1 MRYTSDVSRQRIM
14 TQMSISDYLESER
27 TSEVKREYVRGQV
40 FALPVSSD
48 HHNRLIVRLAAT
60 LLMQAESKGCHVY
73 VALMKLRASDD
84 AFYYPDVMV
93 GCGEEASAYYKEQPS
108 TIVEVLSPTTE
119 TTDRR
124 EKRSAYLAL
133 SSLKTY
139 LLVDSESRR
148 VEGYFR
154 GAEGWEQRVWEGQGV
169 VELAE
174 FGVALDVD
182 TLYKGILDDPTP
194 PKEHNHLN

>member
-1 MRYTSDVSRQRIM
+1 MSTLRYTVGVSRQRIM
-14 TQMSISDYLESER
+14 TQMTVSDYLESER

-40 FALPVSSD
+40 FALPTSSD

-60 LLMQAESKGCHVY
+60 LLMQAEAKGCHVY
-73 VALMKLRASDD
+73 VALMKLRAGDD

-93 GCGEEASAYYKEQPS
+93 GCDEETSAYYKKQPS
-108 TIVEVLSPTTE
+108 AIIEVLSPSTE

-133 SSLKTY
+133 PSLTTY

-154 GAEGWEQRVWEGQGV
+154 GAEGWEQRVWVDQGA
-169 VELAE
+169 VELEE
-174 FGVALDVD
+174 FGVAIDVE
-182 TLYKGILDDPTP
+182 TLYKGILDGP
-194 PKEHNHLN
+194 PSLKA